1 MLVRTL
7 SNPRTPLSR
16 SLLARCLAWA
26 CLAIVV
32 SSTQLA
38 HAAGGGTLVIAG
50 NGPELPMIE
59 ALVHAFEK
67 AQSSIYVDVAW
78 DAAAKPIEQV
88 RSGAAQLAVGSA
100 PESDL
105 HATQVA
111 WDGIGII
118 VHLSNLAKDLTAQQ
132 IGDIFSGTYKSWSEV
147 GGPDTTIQVIDRPAH
162 EHVRHALEAQ
172 LHIEDKIT
180 PSALVVGKD
189 EKVIKTVVGMLP
201 PKSAVAFLSLEQ
213 ALQAVRSGVA
223 IRLLSLDKVEP
234 EEPTVKDGRYK
245 LRRPVLL
252 LSAQPQSPVVTAFEA
267 FCTSPAGQKIVDEFY
282 TPITP

>member
-1 MLVRTL
+1 MSAQLPEQTSPIIRRGASVLFSLCLSVTTL
-7 SNPRTPLSR
+7 LFATPS
-16 SLLARCLAWA
+16 A
-26 CLAIVV
+26 
-32 SSTQLA
+32 Q
-38 HAAGGGTLVIAG
+38 AAATGTLVITG

-67 AQSSIYVDVAW
+67 AQSRVYVDVVW
-78 DAAAKPIEQV
+78 DAAAKPTEQV
-88 RSGAAQLAVGSA
+88 RSGGAELAVVGA
-100 PESDL
+100 TEPDL
-105 HATQVA
+105 HATQIA

-118 VHLSNLAKDLTAQQ
+118 VHLSNLAKDLTSQQ
-132 IGDIFSGTYKSWSEV
+132 IGEIFSGKYKSWSEI
-147 GGPDTTIQVIDRPAH
+147 GGPDTTIQVIDRPPQ

-172 LHIEDKIT
+172 LQIEGKIA

-213 ALQAVRSGVA
+213 ALQAVHSGVA

-252 LSAQPQSPVVTAFEA
+252 LSAQPQSDAVTAFES
-267 FCTSPAGQKIVDEFY
+267 FCTSPAGQKIIDEFY
-282 TPITP
+282 TPMAP